1 MAWNEPG
8 SDKNK
13 DPWAGGNRNNEPQPP
28 DLDEVLRKLQE
39 KLSGLFG
46 GDRRSTPPESNHQPS
61 NNGSSKSPSASRF
74 GIGLIIAV
82 LLVIYVLSG
91 IYIVKPAERAVV
103 FQFGR
108 FVKEVG
114 PGPHWLPLFIRS
126 KEVVNVEQIMDST
139 HSSRMLTSD
148 ENIILVQLAVQY
160 KVDNLA
166 NYLFNVI
173 DPNHSLKEA
182 TDSAIRQVVGQS
194 TLDEVLTE
202 RRSEI
207 RDEIRK
213 QIEETLTIY
222 KSGLLITDVNLQP
235 ARPPEEVKE
244 AFDDAIK
251 AQEDEERLINLANAY
266 RRRVLPTAEGQVQRI
281 LADAR
286 AYEAEVKLRAQADVE
301 RFNRL
306 LPEYHNAP
314 IVTRERLYLDTME
327 SVLGRISK
335 IVVDSPNGQQV
346 MYLPLDQLMK
356 KSTENVP
363 PVNVTI
369 EEPLAVPQSSKQ
381 NTEDARARSRERR

>member
-13 DPWAGGNRNNEPQPP
+13 DPWSSGNRQNEGQPP
-28 DLDEVLRKLQE
+28 DLDEVLRKMQE
-39 KLSGLFG
+39 KLNSVFG
-46 GDRRSTPPESNHQPS
+46 GGRGNRNTQKPDNVSDIRPPQ
-61 NNGSSKSPSASRF
+61 ATRF
-74 GIGLIIAV
+74 GVGLIIAV
-82 LLVIYVLSG
+82 LLAIYVLSG

-126 KEVVNVEQIMDST
+126 KEVVNVERIMDST
-139 HSSRMLTSD
+139 HNSRMLTSD
-148 ENIILVQLAVQY
+148 ENIIVVQLAVQY
-160 KVDNLA
+160 KVNNLP

-173 DPNHSLKEA
+173 DPNRSLKEA

-194 TLDEVLTE
+194 TLDDVLTE

-213 QIEETLTIY
+213 QIEETLAIY
-222 KSGLLITDVNLQP
+222 QSGLLITDVNLQP
-235 ARPPEEVKE
+235 ARPPEEVKD

-266 RRRVLPTAEGQVQRI
+266 RRRVLPTAEGQVQRV

-286 AYEAEVKLRAQADVE
+286 AYETEVKLRAQADVE

-306 LPEYHNAP
+306 LPQYKNAP
-314 IVTRERLYLDTME
+314 EVTRERLYLDTME
-327 SVLGRISK
+327 SVLSRISK
-335 IVVDSPNGQQV
+335 IVIDNPNGQQV
-346 MYLPLDQLMK
+346 MYLPLDQFMK
-356 KSTENVP
+356 KSAENP
-363 PVNVTI
+363 SVNVTI
-369 EEPLAVPQSSKQ
+369 EEPPQTAAPAQTNSH
-381 NTEDARARSRERR
+381 DAYSRSRERR

>member
-13 DPWAGGNRNNEPQPP
+13 DPWSSGNRQNDQQPP
-28 DLDEVLRKLQE
+28 DLDEVLRKMQE
-39 KLSGLFG
+39 RLNNVFG
-46 GDRRSTPPESNHQPS
+46 GRGNRKSRPENVADIRP
-61 NNGSSKSPSASRF
+61 PSASRF
-74 GIGLIIAV
+74 GVGLIIAV
-82 LLVIYVLSG
+82 LLAIYVLSG

-108 FVKEVG
+108 YVKEVG
-114 PGPHWLPLFIRS
+114 PGPHWVPLFIRS
-126 KEVVNVEQIMDST
+126 KEIVNVERIMDST

-148 ENIILVQLAVQY
+148 ENIIVVQLAVQY
-160 KVDNLA
+160 KVNNLP

-173 DPNHSLKEA
+173 DPNRSLKEA

-194 TLDEVLTE
+194 TLDDVLTE

-213 QIEETLTIY
+213 QIEETLAIY
-222 KSGLLITDVNLQP
+222 QSGLLITDVNLQP
-235 ARPPEEVKE
+235 ARPPEEVKD

-266 RRRVLPTAEGQVQRI
+266 RRRVLPTAEGQSQRI

-286 AYEAEVKLRAQADVE
+286 AYGAEVKLRAQADIE

-306 LPEYHNAP
+306 LPQYKNAP
-314 IVTRERLYLDTME
+314 EVTRERLYLDTME
-327 SVLGRISK
+327 KVLGRVSK
-335 IVVDSPNGQQV
+335 IVIDNPNGQQV
-346 MYLPLDQLMK
+346 MYLPLDQFMK
-356 KSTENVP
+356 KSSDNTP

-369 EEPLAVPQSSKQ
+369 EEAPMTAAPAQTNQ
-381 NTEDARARSRERR
+381 PHDAYSRSRERR

>member
-13 DPWAGGNRNNEPQPP
+13 DPWSGGNRHNEPQPP
-28 DLDEVLRKLQE
+28 DLDEVLRKMQE
-39 KLSGLFG
+39 KLNSIFG
-46 GDRRSTPPESNHQPS
+46 GQKNRGSQ
-61 NNGSSKSPSASRF
+61 NNNVSDMRPPSATRF
-74 GIGLIIAV
+74 GIGLIVAV
-82 LLVIYVLSG
+82 LLAVYVLSG

-103 FQFGR
+103 FQFGH

-126 KEVVNVEQIMDST
+126 KEVVNVERIMDST

-148 ENIILVQLAVQY
+148 ENIIVVQLAVQY
-160 KVDNLA
+160 KVDNLP

-173 DPNHSLKEA
+173 DPNRSLKEA

-194 TLDEVLTE
+194 TLDDVLTE

-213 QIEETLTIY
+213 QIEETLAIY
-222 KSGLLITDVNLQP
+222 QSGLLITDVNLQP

-281 LADAR
+281 LADSR

-306 LPEYHNAP
+306 LPQYQKAP
-314 IVTRERLYLDTME
+314 EVTRERLYIDAME
-327 SVLGRISK
+327 SVLGRVSK
-335 IVVDSPNGQQV
+335 IVVDSANGQQV

-356 KSTENVP
+356 KTTEAP
-363 PVNVTI
+363 SSVNVLI
-369 EEPLAVPQSSKQ
+369 EESPIAVPQSSKQ
-381 NTEDARARSRERR
+381 NANDARSRERR

>member
-13 DPWAGGNRNNEPQPP
+13 DPWSAGRNNEPQPP
-28 DLDEVLRKLQE
+28 DLDEVLRKMQQR
-39 KLSGLFG
+39 LSGLFG
-46 GDRRSTPPESNHQPS
+46 NNRRGPQRT
-61 NNGSSKSPSASRF
+61 SSPDMKPPSATRF
-74 GIGLIIAV
+74 GVGLIVSVILA
-82 LLVIYVLSG
+82 IYVLSG
-91 IYIVKPAERAVV
+91 IYIVKPAESAVV

-126 KEVVNVEQIMDST
+126 KEIMNVERIMDST

-148 ENIILVQLAVQY
+148 ENIIVVQLAVQY
-160 KVDNLA
+160 KVDNLP

-173 DPNHSLKEA
+173 DPNRSLKEA

-194 TLDEVLTE
+194 TLDDVLTQ

-207 RDEIRK
+207 RDEIRQ
-213 QIEETLTIY
+213 QIEETLAIY
-222 KSGLLITDVNLQP
+222 QSGLLITDVNLQP

-266 RRRVLPTAEGQVQRI
+266 RRRVLPTAEGQAQRI

-286 AYEAEVKLRAQADVE
+286 GYEAEVKLRANADVE

-306 LPEYHNAP
+306 LPEYQKAP
-314 IVTRERLYLDTME
+314 EVTRERLYLDTME
-327 SVLGRISK
+327 SVLSRISK
-335 IVVDSPNGQQV
+335 IVVDSSNGQQV

-356 KSTENVP
+356 KSTENMP
-363 PVNVTI
+363 PPINVTI
-369 EEPLAVPQSSKQ
+369 EEPMVMPQNNKV
-381 NTEDARARSRERR
+381 EDVRSRSRERQ

>member
-8 SDKNK
+8 NDKK
-13 DPWAGGNRNNEPQPP
+13 QDPWTSGGRNNEPQPP
-28 DLDEVLRKLQE
+28 DLEELLQKLQQ
-39 KLSGLFG
+39 KFSGLFG
-46 GDRRSTPPESNHQPS
+46 GQRRRPLQPVGGNEQPPT
-61 NNGSSKSPSASRF
+61 AMRF
-74 GIGLIIAV
+74 GAGLIIAV
-82 LLVIYVLSG
+82 IAVIYLLSG

-139 HSSRMLTSD
+139 HNSRMLTSD
-148 ENIILVQLAVQY
+148 ENIIVVQLAVQY
-160 KVDNLA
+160 KVDNLP

-173 DPNHSLKEA
+173 DPNRSLKEA

-194 TLDEVLTE
+194 TLDDVLTE
-202 RRSEI
+202 RRTEI
-207 RDEIRK
+207 REEIRK
-213 QIEETLTIY
+213 QIEETLAIY
-222 KSGLLITDVNLQP
+222 QAGLLITDVNLQP
-235 ARPPEEVKE
+235 ARPPEEVKA

-286 AYEAEVKLRAQADVE
+286 AYEAEVHLRAAADVE
-301 RFNRL
+301 RFNHL
-306 LPEYHNAP
+306 LPEYQRAP
-314 IVTRERLYLDTME
+314 EVTRERLYLDAME
-327 SVLGRISK
+327 KILGRISK
-335 IVVDSPNGQQV
+335 VVIDSQDGQQV

-356 KSTENVP
+356 KSAEGTP
-363 PVNVTI
+363 PVSITI
-369 EEPLAVPQSSKQ
+369 EEPVPAPSVTADQ
-381 NTEDARARSRERR
+381 NTPVDARNRTRDRR

>member
-13 DPWAGGNRNNEPQPP
+13 DPWSSGNRQNDQQPP
-28 DLDEVLRKLQE
+28 DLDEVLRKMQE
-39 KLSGLFG
+39 KLNSIFG
-46 GDRRSTPPESNHQPS
+46 GRGGNNPRR
-61 NNGSSKSPSASRF
+61 NNVSDIRPPSATRF
-74 GIGLIIAV
+74 GVGLVLAV
-82 LLVIYVLSG
+82 LLAIYVLSG

-148 ENIILVQLAVQY
+148 ENIIVVQLAVQY
-160 KVDNLA
+160 KVDNLP

-173 DPNHSLKEA
+173 DPNRSLKEA

-194 TLDEVLTE
+194 TLDDVLTE

-207 RDEIRK
+207 RDEMRK
-213 QIEETLTIY
+213 QIEETLAIY
-222 KSGLLITDVNLQP
+222 QSGLLITDVNLQP

-286 AYEAEVKLRAQADVE
+286 AYEAEVKLRAAADIE

-306 LPEYHNAP
+306 LPQYKKAP
-314 IVTRERLYLDTME
+314 EVTRERLYLDTME
-327 SVLGRISK
+327 SILGRISK
-335 IVVDSPNGQQV
+335 IVVDSSNGQQV

-356 KSTENVP
+356 KSTEGAAS
-363 PVNVTI
+363 VNVI
-369 EEPLAVPQSSKQ
+369 VEEPAVSVPQSSQQ
-381 NTEDARARSRERR
+381 NAENARARSRERR

>member
-13 DPWAGGNRNNEPQPP
+13 DPWSSGNRQNDQQPP
-28 DLDEVLRKLQE
+28 DLDEVLRKMQE
-39 KLSGLFG
+39 KLNSVFG
-46 GDRRSTPPESNHQPS
+46 GRGGNKPRG
-61 NNGSSKSPSASRF
+61 NNVADIRPPSATRF
-74 GIGLIIAV
+74 GVGLVLAV
-82 LLVIYVLSG
+82 LLAIYVLSG

-148 ENIILVQLAVQY
+148 ENIIVVQLAVQY
-160 KVDNLA
+160 KVDNLP

-173 DPNHSLKEA
+173 DPNRSLKEA

-194 TLDEVLTE
+194 TLDDVLTE

-213 QIEETLTIY
+213 QIEETLAIY
-222 KSGLLITDVNLQP
+222 QSGLLITDVNLQP

-244 AFDDAIK
+244 SFDDAIK

-286 AYEAEVKLRAQADVE
+286 AYEAEVKLRAAADIE

-306 LPEYHNAP
+306 LPQYQKAP
-314 IVTRERLYLDTME
+314 EVTRERLYLDTME
-327 SVLGRISK
+327 SILGRISK
-335 IVVDSPNGQQV
+335 IVVDSSNGQQV

-356 KSTENVP
+356 KSTEGAAS
-363 PVNVTI
+363 VNVI
-369 EEPLAVPQSSKQ
+369 VEEPTVSVPQSSQQ
-381 NTEDARARSRERR
+381 NAENARARSRERR

>member
-13 DPWAGGNRNNEPQPP
+13 DPWSGGNRNNEPQPP
-28 DLDEVLRKLQE
+28 DLDEVLRKMQQ
-39 KLSGLFG
+39 KLNSIF
-46 GDRRSTPPESNHQPS
+46 
-61 NNGSSKSPSASRF
+61 GSSRGGRTPQNNVSDIRPPSATRF
-74 GIGLIIAV
+74 GVGLIIAV
-82 LLVIYVLSG
+82 LLAIYVLSG

-126 KEVVNVEQIMDST
+126 KEVVNVERIMDST

-148 ENIILVQLAVQY
+148 ENIIVVQLAVQY

-173 DPNHSLKEA
+173 DPNRSLKEA

-194 TLDEVLTE
+194 TLDDVLTE

-207 RDEIRK
+207 RDDIRK
-213 QIEETLTIY
+213 QIEETLAIY
-222 KSGLLITDVNLQP
+222 QSGLLITDVNLQP

-244 AFDDAIK
+244 SFDDAIK

-286 AYEAEVKLRAQADVE
+286 AYEAEVNLRAQADVE

-306 LPEYHNAP
+306 LPQYHKAP
-314 IVTRERLYLDTME
+314 EVTRERLYLDAME
-327 SVLGRISK
+327 SVLSRISK
-335 IVVDSPNGQQV
+335 IVVDSANGQQV

-356 KSTENVP
+356 KSTESASSVNITIDEP
-363 PVNVTI
+363 PV
-369 EEPLAVPQSSKQ
+369 AVPQSSKQ
-381 NTEDARARSRERR
+381 NADDARARSRERH